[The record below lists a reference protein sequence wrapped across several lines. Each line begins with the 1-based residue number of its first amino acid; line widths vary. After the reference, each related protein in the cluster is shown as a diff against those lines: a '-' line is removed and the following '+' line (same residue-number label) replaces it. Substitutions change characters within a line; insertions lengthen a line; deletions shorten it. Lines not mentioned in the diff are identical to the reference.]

1 MRELTAHSDGMG
13 VGVML
18 EVARVLIER
27 NEPINGS
34 VIFSMSI
41 IRIFLL
47 DEVCGLSADA
57 KRIEGSA
64 WRS

>member
-1 MRELTAHSDGMG
+1 MSSDGMG

-34 VIFSMSI
+34 VIFSE
-41 IRIFLL
+41 FPFACLT
-47 DEVCGLSADA
+47 GT
-57 KRIEGSA
+57 K
-64 WRS
+64 